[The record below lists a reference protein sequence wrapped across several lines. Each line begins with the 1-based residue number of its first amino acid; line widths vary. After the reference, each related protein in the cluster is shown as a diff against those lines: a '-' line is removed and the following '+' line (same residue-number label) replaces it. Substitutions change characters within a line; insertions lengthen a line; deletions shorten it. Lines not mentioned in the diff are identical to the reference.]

1 MMYPFL
7 TLDDGTEIVHSQML
21 EQGKVKVYIEKAD
34 AKDGFHHA
42 TCILPE
48 YRWEDIFGFT
58 QEDIAGYQKIIE
70 NSADLIIE
78 FAKDGGFQNA
88 SGFKIGSYWVYFWT
102 NENDPLE
109 PVHVHVAEGSP
120 QPNATKIW
128 IEIVTE
134 CQKYLDDYS
143 NGHRLPFS
151 TDIDLLLSI
160 LDSLS

>member
-21 EQGKVKVYIEKAD
+21 EQGKVKVYIEKTD

-78 FAKDGGFQNA
+78 FAKDGGFQNT
-88 SGFKIGSYWVYFWT
+88 SGY
-102 NENDPLE
+102 
-109 PVHVHVAEGSP
+109 
-120 QPNATKIW
+120 
-128 IEIVTE
+128 
-134 CQKYLDDYS
+134 
-143 NGHRLPFS
+143 
-151 TDIDLLLSI
+151 
-160 LDSLS
+160 